1 MACIPR
7 RWVCVDRFP
16 VRQGVIGRR
25 SVEPGGKPKVAVEEV
40 QAGDGEPLKR
50 QLESFLHAIRSESR
64 PVVSG
69 EEGVAALEL
78 AHRVL
83 SAMGVS
89 LPHKT

>member
-1 MACIPR
+1 MSI
-7 RWVCVDRFP
+7 DFQS
-16 VRQGVIGRR
+16 RQGVIGRR
-25 SVEPGGKPKVAVEEV
+25 SVESGGKPTVAVETV

-69 EEGVAALEL
+69 EDGVAALEL

-83 SAMGVS
+83 LAMEMS
-89 LPHKT
+89 LYQQT